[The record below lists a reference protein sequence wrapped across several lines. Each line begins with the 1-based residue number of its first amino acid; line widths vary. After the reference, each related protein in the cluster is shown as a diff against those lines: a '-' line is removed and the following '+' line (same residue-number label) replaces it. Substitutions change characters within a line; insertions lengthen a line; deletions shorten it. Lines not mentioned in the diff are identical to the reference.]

1 MCPNWIVVGISRDW
15 GMVGML
21 LGRGEI
27 L

>member
-1 MCPNWIVVGISRDW
+1 MCPNWIVFGILRDW